1 MKTPAIPLPGS
12 FFNLWGQQM
21 RQRLVAGNWK
31 MNGSRDSAVKL
42 ADAMLQGP
50 DRAGA
55 EVLLCPPFV
64 YLADV
69 ARALKGGNV
78 VLGAQDLCAE
88 DNGAFT
94 GEVSGAMLKDFDC
107 RYVIV
112 GHSERR
118 GLFGETDT
126 LVSRKFMAAQ
136 KAGITPILCVGE
148 TLAERE
154 SGTTSAVV
162 SRQLKAVLDA
172 AGIGAFGNAVVAY
185 EPVWAI
191 GTGRTAKSDQA
202 QEVHALI
209 RSLLAAEDAK
219 IAAATRLLYGGS
231 VKASNAAELFR
242 MPDIDGGLVG
252 GASLD
257 AAEFLAICTA

>member
-1 MKTPAIPLPGS
+1 
-12 FFNLWGQQM
+12 M
-21 RQRLVAGNWK
+21 RQPLVAGNWK
-31 MNGSRDSAVKL
+31 MNGSRDSALRL
-42 ADAMLQGP
+42 ANAVAQGTE
-50 DRAGA
+50 AGSAA

-64 YLADV
+64 YLSDV
-69 ARALKGGNV
+69 SRALKDSGLS
-78 VLGAQDLCAE
+78 LGAQDLCAE
-88 DNGAFT
+88 ENGAYT

-118 GLFGETDT
+118 ALFAEDDA
-126 LVSRKFMAAQ
+126 LVARKFMAAQ
-136 KAGITPILCVGE
+136 KAGLTPILCVGE
-148 TLAERE
+148 TLTERE
-154 SGTTSAVV
+154 AGATHVV
-162 SRQLKAVLDA
+162 VARQLKAVLDA
-172 AGIGAFGNAVVAY
+172 AGIAAFAGAVVAY

-209 RSLLAAEDAK
+209 RGILAGQDAK
-219 IAAATRLLYGGS
+219 IAAAVRLLYGGS

-257 AAEFLAICTA
+257 ATEFLAICAAARS

>member
-1 MKTPAIPLPGS
+1 
-12 FFNLWGQQM
+12 M
-21 RQRLVAGNWK
+21 RQPLVAGNWK

-42 ADAMLQGP
+42 AEAILQAP
-50 DRAGA
+50 DRASA

-69 ARALKGGNV
+69 ARTLKGSGV
-78 VLGAQDLCAE
+78 ALGAQDLCAE
-88 DNGAFT
+88 ENGAFT
-94 GEVSGAMLKDFDC
+94 GEVSGTMLRDFDC
-107 RYVIV
+107 GYVIV

-118 GLFGETDT
+118 ALFGETDAW
-126 LVSRKFMAAQ
+126 VARKFMAAQ
-136 KAGITPILCVGE
+136 KAGLTPVLCVGE
-148 TLAERE
+148 TLSERE
-154 SGTTSAVV
+154 AGTTSAVV

-172 AGIGAFGNAVVAY
+172 AGIAAFAKAVVAY

-209 RSLLAAEDAK
+209 RGLLAAEDAK

-231 VKASNAAELFR
+231 VKAANAAELFG

-257 AAEFLAICTA
+257 AAEFLAICAAAA